1 MPFGRRPD
9 SPERGRFPPKAATP
23 FGGPPAR
30 FVDPWPEPRF
40 VRLGAFRVA
49 YREVHEDARA
59 SALLVHGLGAS
70 GHSFV
75 RCWEAIANVGA
86 RRRVLVPDLPGFG
99 DSDKRRYRY
108 TIPFWAERLL
118 RLLDARGVERTDVV
132 GHSMGAQIALW
143 LGLHH
148 PDRLRR
154 LVLVSPAGI
163 ERFNGPQR
171 SILQAAVTAGWVR
184 RQRPRQ
190 VRSQIAMAF
199 YRMPPEAEWI
209 VKRRLALH
217 GPELDGYAHAFAAGV
232 RAMLA
237 APVIDRLRE
246 LRLRT
251 LVVMGQD
258 DALVPNRLFR
268 PHGSA
273 AYVGRRAAGAIEG
286 ARLVMLP
293 RTGHLVP
300 FERPGELTEH
310 VTTFLDD

>member
-1 MPFGRRPD
+1 ML
-9 SPERGRFPPKAATP
+9 
-23 FGGPPAR
+23 
-30 FVDPWPEPRF
+30 
-40 VRLGAFRVA
+40 RLGAFRVA
-49 YREVHEDARA
+49 YRELHEDAA
-59 SALLVHGLGAS
+59 AAALLVHGLGTS

-75 RCWEAIANVGA
+75 RCWEAIANVGE

-108 TIPFWAERLL
+108 TIPFWTDRLL
-118 RLLDARGVERTDVV
+118 RLLDARGLERVDIV
-132 GHSMGAQIALW
+132 GHSMGAHIALW
-143 LGLHH
+143 LALHH

-163 ERFNGPQR
+163 ERFNGAQR
-171 SILQAAVTAGWVR
+171 RILQAAVTAGWVR

-199 YRMPPEAEWI
+199 HRMPPEAEWI
-209 VKRRLALH
+209 IARRLALQ
-217 GPELDGYAHAFAAGV
+217 GPELEGYAHAFAAGV

-237 APVIDRLRE
+237 APVIDQLRE
-246 LRLRT
+246 IRART

-268 PHGSA
+268 PQGSA
-273 AYVGRRAAGAIEG
+273 GYVGRRAADAIPG

-293 RTGHLVP
+293 QTGHLVP
-300 FERPGELTEH
+300 FERPGELTDH
-310 VTTFLDD
+310 VTTFLGA